1 MKLIPS
7 DHTQDGQ
14 IQLKQE
20 SEDANGVVMKSK
32 GASRLHSMEV
42 RVYLKWVKER
52 ESESVQKRKN
62 EKKGEREGVNEQ
74 EKARNKS
81 DRERERGGRRE
92 GERERERNTNQRKE
106 VEKEWERENVTQC
119 QTHRDI
125 LSYTHTPP

>member
-1 MKLIPS
+1 MLDMHRHDVYMIVLSKEHVGRFLKLIPS

-14 IQLKQE
+14 MQVKQE
-20 SEDANGVVMKSK
+20 SEHANGVVMKSK

-74 EKARNKS
+74 EKARIDS
-81 DRERERGGRRE
+81 DGDSEERERERDRERERERE
-92 GERERERNTNQRKE
+92 KERERERT
-106 VEKEWERENVTQC
+106 
-119 QTHRDI
+119 
-125 LSYTHTPP
+125 